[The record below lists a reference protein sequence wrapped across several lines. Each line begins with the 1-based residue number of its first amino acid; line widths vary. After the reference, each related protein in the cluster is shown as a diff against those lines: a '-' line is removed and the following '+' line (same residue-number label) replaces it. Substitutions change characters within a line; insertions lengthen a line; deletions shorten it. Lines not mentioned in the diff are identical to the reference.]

1 MDGTREG
8 TALEHGD
15 TAAALARYRG
25 RAVRWAAVNL
35 LVVLAGVAGGTI
47 ADAAGWSW
55 FSQAAVWAVGGGL
68 VFEMISFGALV
79 NSRRMRRTLRS
90 GPWVACAAEGFAP
103 GNGYPSV
110 VLKDPASGALRPLV
124 TAVLRHRYPLAQP
137 GPERMMWWCGRPDG
151 RGVLA
156 RPGCPDLLWAR
167 PPHTRRVWRDR
178 LHAAEQRGLPARS
191 APAQPQPAAPRRQ
204 EASEAAPAAGSL
216 RRHRGLFRW
225 VALLGVVA
233 AGTGL
238 AGYLASRQDP
248 EVGVVILATHPDG
261 TCTAGWV
268 DPWSGGNHT
277 GPFAC
282 HAEDGEMYTV
292 GWVVSYGPWK
302 GDLYNS
308 RWEGTPALDVN
319 DALGEVG
326 LPLALVGLAG
336 GAVRHLVRG
345 LRGRGEPLTRVPHAQ
360 RLPQGP
366 PSLPGDAPAAGLGYA
381 ELSAAAERQAPARS
395 GPPPQEADVR
405 RVPWWRVAAL
415 RKGSDIVPA
424 SALLVAAAAL
434 VVLVT
439 GGVLDTGAVWPGG
452 VPGAAALVVT
462 VWRAARTGVPTAR
475 ALAHAARSPV
485 VHRKRY
491 ALFSATPDD
500 VPLMLLF
507 PATDAVHS
515 RPDALLP
522 VRLPGP
528 RSDRTAGLPAPVGT
542 CAVHGSLHKHAAAV
556 PWVEGRPLWPL
567 GGLVPIDPRDPAD
580 EALLRQLAGSDLQ
593 ESPHDPVSR

>member
-1 MDGTREG
+1 MDDTREG

-15 TAAALARYRG
+15 TAAALVRYRR
-25 RAVRWAAVNL
+25 RAARWAAVNL

-47 ADAAGWSW
+47 ADAAGWPWISE
-55 FSQAAVWAVGGGL
+55 AAVWAVGGGL
-68 VFEMISFGALV
+68 VLEMISFGALV
-79 NSRRMRRTLRS
+79 NSRRMRRTLSS
-90 GPWVACAAEGFAP
+90 GTWIACAAEGVAP
-103 GNGYPSV
+103 GNGYPTL

-124 TAVLRHRYPLAQP
+124 TAVVRYRYPLAQP
-137 GPERMMWWCGRPDG
+137 GPERVMWWCGRPDG

-167 PPHTRRVWRDR
+167 PPHTRRVWNDR
-178 LHAAEQRGLPARS
+178 LRAAEQRGLPARG
-191 APAQPQPAAPRRQ
+191 APAQPQSAAPRRR
-204 EASEAAPAAGSL
+204 EASEAAPAAGTP

-233 AGTGL
+233 VGTGL
-238 AGYLASRQDP
+238 AGYLASQQDP
-248 EVGVVILATHPDG
+248 EVDVVIHSTHPDG

-268 DPWSGGNHT
+268 DPWSGENRT

-282 HAEDGEMYTV
+282 HAEDGEMHTV

-302 GDLYNS
+302 GDLYNA

-336 GAVRHLVRG
+336 GAVRRLVRSR
-345 LRGRGEPLTRVPHAQ
+345 RGRGESLTRIPDAQ
-360 RLPQGP
+360 ALPQGP
-366 PSLPGDAPAAGLGYA
+366 PTAPRDAAAAGPGYA

-395 GPPPQEADVR
+395 GPPREEADVR

-424 SALLVAAAAL
+424 TAMLAAAAAL

-439 GGVLDTGAVWPGG
+439 EGMLDTDSVWPA
-452 VPGAAALVVT
+452 VVLGAAVVVT

-475 ALAHAARSPV
+475 ALADAARSPV
-485 VHRKRY
+485 VHHKRY
-491 ALFSATPDD
+491 ALFSATADD
-500 VPLMLLF
+500 VPLLLLF
-507 PATDAVHS
+507 PATDDVHS

-542 CAVHGSLHKHAAAV
+542 CAVHGSLNKHAAAV

-567 GGLVPIDPRDPAD
+567 GGLVPIDPDDPAD
-580 EALLRQLAGSDLQ
+580 EALIRQLAGLEPQ
-593 ESPHDPVSR
+593 ETPQDPVGP